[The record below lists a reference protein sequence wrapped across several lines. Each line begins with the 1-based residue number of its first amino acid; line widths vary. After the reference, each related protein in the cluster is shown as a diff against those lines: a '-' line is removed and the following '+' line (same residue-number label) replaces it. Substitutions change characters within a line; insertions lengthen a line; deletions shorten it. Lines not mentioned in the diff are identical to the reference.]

1 MRAIHSFFLLA
12 LIAFFLNSCSTK
24 SKEDAMMMEEQ
35 ALSSA
40 DSTVTDNGFL
50 SSSAAQETGKDS
62 SRKFIRTAE
71 MKFKVKNVF
80 EATYKIEDLTK
91 DFGGFV
97 TYTNLSSSINH
108 VSIVSVSADS
118 SLETTY
124 YEVKNTMTIRVP
136 NTKLDSTLRA
146 VALYMEYLD
155 YRTITADD
163 VALHLLTNKMTQ
175 KRIRRHEKRLEDAI
189 DHRGKKLNETTN
201 AEENLYY
208 KQEQGDAAII
218 SSLALND
225 QINFST
231 VKLDFYQRETLKRE
245 LIANEKNITAYESS
259 FGSKIWEALVE
270 GWYSLSGF
278 FVVIARLWG
287 FILLAIVVYVLI
299 RRFGHLLKSKK

>member
-1 MRAIHSFFLLA
+1 MRATHSFFF
-12 LIAFFLNSCSTK
+12 IAFVSLFLNACSTRQN
-24 SKEDAMMMEEQ
+24 EEAMINIDI
-35 ALSSA
+35 SSA
-40 DSTVTDNGFL
+40 DSTASGNGFM
-50 SSSAAQETGKDS
+50 SSSAAQESGRDS

-80 EATYKIEDLTK
+80 DATYRIEDLTK

-97 TYTNLSSSINH
+97 TYTNLSSSIHH
-108 VSIVSVSADS
+108 VSNVAISADS

-124 YEVKNTMTIRVP
+124 YEVKNTMSIRVP

-146 VALYMEYLD
+146 IALHIEFLD
-155 YRTITADD
+155 YRNISADD
-163 VALHLLTNKMTQ
+163 VALQIFTNKMTQ

-189 DHRGKKLNETTN
+189 DNRGKKLNETTN

-218 SSLALND
+218 SNLSLND

-245 LIANEKNITAYESS
+245 LIANDKNIDAYEPS
-259 FGSKIWEALVE
+259 FGAKVMEALSD
-270 GWYSLSGF
+270 GWKLLAGF
-278 FVVIARLWG
+278 FVFFARLWG
-287 FILLAIVVYVLI
+287 FILVALVIYVLFK
-299 RRFGHLLKSKK
+299 RFGHLLKRKQ